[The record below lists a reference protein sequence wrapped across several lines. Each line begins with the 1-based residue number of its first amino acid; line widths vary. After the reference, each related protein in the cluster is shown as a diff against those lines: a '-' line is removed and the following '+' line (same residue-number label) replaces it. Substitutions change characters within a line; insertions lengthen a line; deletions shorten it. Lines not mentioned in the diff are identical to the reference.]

1 MALHQL
7 RQHAGF
13 NHPEKPTCGEK
24 GGLTM
29 LTLTVGVFIGLALA
43 GFLLRLR

>member
-1 MALHQL
+1 MALCQL
-7 RQHAGF
+7 REHAGF
-13 NHPEKPTCGEK
+13 NYIEKPTGREE

>member
-1 MALHQL
+1 MALREL
-7 RQHAGF
+7 WQHAGF
-13 NHPEKPTCGEK
+13 NDSQKPTGREE

-29 LTLTVGVFIGLALA
+29 SILIGVFIGLALA